1 MAKFYGIIGYGVTS
15 ETAPDVY
22 TESVTERQYFGDVT
36 RNSRRWETGQQ
47 LNDNLQLDNTVSVV
61 ADPFALQ
68 HFSEIRYIVWN
79 GAKWKV
85 RNVEVQYPR
94 LILTI
99 GGVYN
104 ENSACVSG

>member
-1 MAKFYGIIGYGVTS
+1 MKFYGAIGYGVTR

-22 TESVTERQYFGDVT
+22 GEEIVEHEYYGDVT
-36 RNSRRWETGQQ
+36 RNFQRWQSGQT
-47 LNDNLQLDNTVSVV
+47 LNDNLELDNVISVV
-61 ADPFALQ
+61 ADPFAFE
-68 HFSEIRYIVWN
+68 HYSEIRYVVWN

-85 RNVEVQYPR
+85 KNVEVQYPR

-104 ENSACVSG
+104 ENSS